1 MAKFAHSGMMFMMQR
16 KIPARFLQEY
26 LETVAHAQS
35 FQTSNRRAWA
45 LMHCFAELQ
54 YKLKGGAKCPQCRA
68 HVRHVVPVTIERLD
82 GSKDEFPC
90 LCTRCFEG
98 ERANSRLSTM
108 RIGDAKVEYKPRN
121 YGSRTKQ
128 GATFPKKQVP
138 IPTPPPV

>member
-1 MAKFAHSGMMFMMQR
+1 MTARAIFGNIHFMQR

-45 LMHCFAELQ
+45 LMHCYAELQ

-82 GSKDEFPC
+82 GAIEKFPC
-90 LCTRCFEG
+90 LCTRD
-98 ERANSRLSTM
+98 RKSTRLNSSH
-108 RIGDAKVEYKPRN
+108 
-121 YGSRTKQ
+121 
-128 GATFPKKQVP
+128 
-138 IPTPPPV
+138 